1 MLTTNVKELRA
12 HLPQWL
18 AYAKGGEEVTVLN
31 HGKPV
36 ARIMPIPQ
44 NKKSLPSLR
53 EFRTTLKSAR
63 GSLSEMVIKER
74 RSKF

>member
-18 AYAKGGEEVTVLN
+18 AYARCGEEVTVLN
-31 HGKPV
+31 HGQPV
-36 ARIMPIPQ
+36 ARIVPIAH
-44 NKKSLPSLR
+44 KKKILPSLKA
-53 EFRTTLKSAR
+53 FHATLKSAR
-63 GSLSEMVIKER
+63 GSLSEVVIKER

>member
-18 AYAKGGEEVTVLN
+18 SYAKYGEEVTVLN
-31 HGKPV
+31 HGKPIAKIV
-36 ARIMPIPQ
+36 PIAQ
-44 NKKSLPSLR
+44 KRRSLPSLK
-53 EFRTTLKSAR
+53 EFRATLKSAR
-63 GSLSEMVIKER
+63 GSLSEVIIKER

>member
-1 MLTTNVKELRA
+1 MLKTNIKELRA

-18 AYAKGGEEVTVLN
+18 AYASHGEEVTILN

-36 ARIMPIPQ
+36 ARIVPIAQ
-44 NKKSLPSLR
+44 KGKSLPSLK
-53 EFRTTLKSAR
+53 EFRDTLKSAR
-63 GSLSEMVIKER
+63 TTLSEVVIKER